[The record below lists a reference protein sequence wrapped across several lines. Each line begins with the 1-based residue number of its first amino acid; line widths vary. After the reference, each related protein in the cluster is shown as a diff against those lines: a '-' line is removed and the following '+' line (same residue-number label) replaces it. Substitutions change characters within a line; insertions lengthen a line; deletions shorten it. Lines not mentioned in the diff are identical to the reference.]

1 MEWRFTVKTL
11 NSNSINQT
19 IICCPGWGQRRR
31 CCQPSRPSSS
41 PRSSSHGRTRG
52 NPDVHKDQK
61 HILLNSTVLAERDH
75 FLHHFLVGLLPLR
88 STRDCHEMNTELENY
103 LSQSL
108 LYLPSTVLRS
118 SHNVSVMSK
127 LLVGLYDRPV
137 TKTPWGS
144 WGKEEKPVKIVGA
157 VSSDFSPS
165 VAIKDPE
172 IPKTATLMVTICE
185 QYINDW
191 IRTRHLG
198 PLGPLRECEHGHP
211 RKKCLNGILLISWMT
226 FINSAQRSNIF

>member
-1 MEWRFTVKTL
+1 MEIHIVKRL
-11 NSNSINQT
+11 NFNPINQT
-19 IICCPGWGQRRR
+19 IVCCPGWGRRRR

-61 HILLNSTVLAERDH
+61 HMLLNSTALAESDH
-75 FLHHFLVGLLPLR
+75 FLHHFLEGLWSLR
-88 STRDCHEMNTELENY
+88 SARDRHEMNTELKNY

-108 LYLPSTVLRS
+108 LYLTSTVLRS

-137 TKTPWGS
+137 TKSPWGS
-144 WGKEEKPVKIVGA
+144 WRKEEKPVKIVGA

-165 VAIKDPE
+165 MAIKDPK
-172 IPKTATLMVTICE
+172 IPKTATLMVTI
-185 QYINDW
+185 YVNN
-191 IRTRHLG
+191 T
-198 PLGPLRECEHGHP
+198 
-211 RKKCLNGILLISWMT
+211 
-226 FINSAQRSNIF
+226 

>member
-1 MEWRFTVKTL
+1 MRTTTAVLPAISSFKLSSFFITRSHSRKPWC
-11 NSNSINQT
+11 S
-19 IICCPGWGQRRR
+19 QRSETHTTQFH
-31 CCQPSRPSSS
+31 CF
-41 PRSSSHGRTRG
+41 GREG
-52 NPDVHKDQK
+52 
-61 HILLNSTVLAERDH
+61 H
-75 FLHHFLVGLLPLR
+75 FLHYFLVGLLPLR

-127 LLVGLYDRPV
+127 LLVGLNDRPV
-137 TKTPWGS
+137 TKSPWGS

-157 VSSDFSPS
+157 VSSNFSPS

-172 IPKTATLMVTICE
+172 IPKTATLMVNICE
-185 QYINDW
+185 QYIDDW

-211 RKKCLNGILLISWMT
+211 KKK
-226 FINSAQRSNIF
+226 A